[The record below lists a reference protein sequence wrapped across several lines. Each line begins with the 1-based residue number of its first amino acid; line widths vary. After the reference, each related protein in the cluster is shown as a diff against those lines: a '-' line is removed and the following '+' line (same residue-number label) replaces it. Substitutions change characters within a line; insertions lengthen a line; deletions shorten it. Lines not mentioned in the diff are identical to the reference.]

1 MSEHLYGMRAW
12 GVILVLVVG
21 FSVWLSLS
29 VRDLG
34 FRIVSQ
40 PEIEVDYVMGV
51 FWWCIFAIAI
61 AAFGGHDRKM
71 LLFAWIGKFFV
82 VLVAMLVYEWH
93 YGLDATSYHESS
105 KTGYYDYLYPG
116 FDFREDLVPS
126 INPIQDEYGRPLG
139 GIGTENFVRSVLVI
153 SSLTGPFYHAI
164 KVAFA
169 FLGLVGI
176 WCFYRAVVAAIGRP
190 LPPAFYLLAFF
201 PSILFWSSI
210 FGKDPL
216 QFFFLGLYAYG
227 GALWLAQGGLSGFWL
242 IGIGLFGSYLIRPW
256 ISGMAAASLLLA
268 FLLSKCRPWQI
279 ALMGLS
285 LIATVLL
292 ADDLESIGVPVRL
305 NLETFL
311 EHMSYLQEGL
321 LTSGGGSSGGELIDL
336 SSGQSFAANLPLV
349 IFTGLF
355 RPLPFDVRNP
365 FIALAAI
372 ENTVVLV
379 LALVGLYHFRLVY
392 LRDPLVLWPA
402 LYALIWAVFNGFLVM
417 GNLGAGARYKL
428 QVWPFLALVVVCLAH
443 SKGRALI
450 EARVS
455 GKDEG
460 QEGSPRVFPST

>member
-1 MSEHLYGMRAW
+1 MSEHLYRMRAW
-12 GVILVLVVG
+12 GVILALAIG
-21 FSVWLSLS
+21 FTVWLSLN
-29 VRDLG
+29 VRNLG
-34 FRIVSQ
+34 FRIETQ
-40 PEIEVDYVMGV
+40 PEIEFDYVMGV
-51 FWWCIFAIAI
+51 FWWCVFAIAI
-61 AAFGGHDRKM
+61 ATFGGRDRKM

-93 YGLDATSYHESS
+93 YGLDAISYHESS

-139 GIGTENFVRSVLVI
+139 GIGTENFVRFVLIV

-176 WCFYRAVVAAIGRP
+176 WWFYRAVVAAIGRP
-190 LPPAFYLLAFF
+190 LRPAFYLLAFF

-227 GALWLAQGGLSGFWL
+227 GALWLAQGRLSGYWL
-242 IGIGLFGSYLIRPW
+242 IGIGLLGSYLLRPW

-268 FLLSKCRPWQI
+268 FLLSKCRLWQI
-279 ALMGLS
+279 VLMGLS

-292 ADDLESIGVPVRL
+292 VDDLGSIGVPVGL
-305 NLETFL
+305 DLAIFL
-311 EHMSYLQEGL
+311 QHMSDLQDGL
-321 LTSGGGSSGGELIDL
+321 MTSGGGSIGGELIDL

-355 RPLPFDVRNP
+355 RPLPFDIRNP

-379 LALVGLYHFRLVY
+379 LALVALYHFRLVY
-392 LRDPLVLWPA
+392 LRDPLVLWPSF
-402 LYALIWAVFNGFLVM
+402 YALIWAVFYGFLVM
-417 GNLGAGARYKL
+417 GNFGAGARYKL

-455 GKDEG
+455 RKDEG
-460 QEGSPRVFPST
+460 REGPSRIFPSA